1 MSIWAVVLKCDASKY
16 ICVCM
21 EPPSAVLLGFAWQLA
36 CYLLCCSCPRQ
47 KRAAGSS
54 WGSERGSHGQWLPV
68 LGEGK
73 RKSWAVK
80 ISSYSYLLSF
90 VKYWSELFLWFLFYF
105 LSPSMD
111 LGWSPCFVVGSYC
124 RMPSLLHAL
133 SIPASPLWVYLWKI
147 YIPPPLEV
155 CLSSAL
161 CSVCVVFFPSVWRL
175 YHAWDQGLCSSA
187 VARHAMTGPLWSG
200 AGGESGLRLLCVCV
214 KGKK

>member
-1 MSIWAVVLKCDASKY
+1 MWCKQIYLRLYGAS
-16 ICVCM
+16 
-21 EPPSAVLLGFAWQLA
+21 
-36 CYLLCCSCPRQ
+36 LCC
-47 KRAAGSS
+47 AAGFCLAVSVLPS
-54 WGSERGSHGQWLPV
+54 VLQLSETETGSRKLLRQWT
-68 LGEGK
+68 
-73 RKSWAVK
+73 RKSWAMTACFGRGEEEELGRKDQQLQLPAVLCE
-80 ISSYSYLLSF
+80 ILVWAVSVVF
-90 VKYWSELFLWFLFYF
+90 VLF

-161 CSVCVVFFPSVWRL
+161 CSVCVFFFPSVWRL